1 MSRPLDADP
10 AREGP
15 RDWHDWHA
23 AYDRESTLHRRL
35 EVVRRR
41 IGEALDASPPGEIR
55 VISMC
60 AGQGRDLLP
69 VAAAHRRRDDV
80 VARLVELDA
89 RNAEI
94 AAGTARASGLT
105 RIDVVRDDAGRTASY
120 DGAVPADLVLACGV
134 FGNVTDADIAWT
146 VDRLPSLCA
155 PHATVVWT
163 RGRTAPDLT
172 PAIRGWFAERGFV
185 ERSFDGEP
193 GSFGVGVHVLAVEP
207 EPFDPDV
214 TLFTFIDFE
223 ELVAMRRRGDPHW

>member
-94 AAGTARASGLT
+94 AAG
-105 RIDVVRDDAGRTASY
+105 
-120 DGAVPADLVLACGV
+120 
-134 FGNVTDADIAWT
+134 WQ
-146 VDRLPSLCA
+146 
-155 PHATVVWT
+155 
-163 RGRTAPDLT
+163 
-172 PAIRGWFAERGFV
+172 
-185 ERSFDGEP
+185 
-193 GSFGVGVHVLAVEP
+193 
-207 EPFDPDV
+207 
-214 TLFTFIDFE
+214 
-223 ELVAMRRRGDPHW
+223 